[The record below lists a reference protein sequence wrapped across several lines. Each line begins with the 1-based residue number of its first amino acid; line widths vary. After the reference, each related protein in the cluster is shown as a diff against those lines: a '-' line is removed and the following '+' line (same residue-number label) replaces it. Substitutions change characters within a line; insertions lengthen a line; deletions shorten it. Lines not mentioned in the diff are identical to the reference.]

1 MPEYSQTCHKIP
13 TDIQIAF
20 KNQTNSLKCL
30 HCVLYKDSVKELIK
44 FSVLQY
50 KAS

>member
-1 MPEYSQTCHKIP
+1 MPEYSQTCYKIL

-30 HCVLYKDSVKELIK
+30 HCGLYKDSVRVDKI
-44 FSVLQY
+44 FCT
-50 KAS
+50 AI